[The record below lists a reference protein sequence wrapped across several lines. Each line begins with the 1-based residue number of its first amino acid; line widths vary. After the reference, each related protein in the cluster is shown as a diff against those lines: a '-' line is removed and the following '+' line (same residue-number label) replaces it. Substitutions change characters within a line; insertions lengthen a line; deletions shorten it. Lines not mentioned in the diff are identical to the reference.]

1 MLGESRAWGDRVIAV
16 SRGEVG
22 VFVEILP
29 VRPED
34 LEPRNVGWEWRKT
47 EAGDLREFVAFLSE
61 RTIANAGRFSV
72 GSYDNGVFSRRFLL
86 FPLAVVT
93 AGFALLPLAE
103 LMLLGSRRRRR
114 RRAAAGLCARCGFDL
129 RATPDRCPECG
140 TVPTAPAP
148 RPGGAGG

>member
-1 MLGESRAWGDRVIAV
+1 MIAV
-16 SRGEVG
+16 SRGELG
-22 VFVEILP
+22 VFVEADP
-29 VRPED
+29 VR
-34 LEPRNVGWEWRKT
+34 LEGRGTRGVGWEWRKT

-61 RTIANAGRFSV
+61 RTIENVGRFSV
-72 GSYDNGVFSRRFLL
+72 GSYDNGVFSRSFLL
-86 FPLAVVT
+86 FPLAVLT

-140 TVPTAPAP
+140 TVPTAQPA